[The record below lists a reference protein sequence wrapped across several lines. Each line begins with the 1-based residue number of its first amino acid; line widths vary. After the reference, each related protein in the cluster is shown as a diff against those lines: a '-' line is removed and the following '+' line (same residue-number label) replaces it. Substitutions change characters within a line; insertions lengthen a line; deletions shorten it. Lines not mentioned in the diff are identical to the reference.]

1 MAENGVNHI
10 NEKKK
15 KFWKTLKSLS
25 QFNPYSL
32 KYV

>member
-1 MAENGVNHI
+1 MAENEVNHI
-10 NEKKK
+10 NEKK
-15 KFWKTLKSLS
+15 WKTLKSLS